1 MNADKEATTSDS
13 VSKTEHLNKVSSNSV
28 NPMGSGGNNRA
39 IQPLNDR
46 KIYRLEGVHDY
57 QNDSATAVMASAAAL
72 AAVSFLAF

>member
-1 MNADKEATTSDS
+1 MEAVASDS

-28 NPMGSGGNNRA
+28 NSGSGGNNRA